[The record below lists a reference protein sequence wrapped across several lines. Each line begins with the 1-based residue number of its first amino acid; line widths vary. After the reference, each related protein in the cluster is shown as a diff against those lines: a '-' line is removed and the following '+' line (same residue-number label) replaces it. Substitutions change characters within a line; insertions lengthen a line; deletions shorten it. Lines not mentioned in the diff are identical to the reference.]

1 MPQNLVLGGARRG
14 WFQTRRSRRVHLTD
28 SFEYSEPA
36 RPGQVPQTRICWNGT
51 IFQPNGDRDT
61 IGVWENSGA
70 VRNPNGV
77 IQPDDLVILISLDPE
92 PEVQVPAAQLEAPE
106 VKRQTV
112 DA

>member
-1 MPQNLVLGGARRG
+1 MQNLVEGGARRG

-36 RPGQVPQTRICWNGT
+36 RPGQSAQTRICWNGT

-61 IGVWENSGA
+61 IGIWENSGA

-77 IQPDDLVILISLDPE
+77 IQPDDLVILISIDPE
-92 PEVQVPAAQLEAPE
+92 PVVVQEVAQLAQAESLPVEA
-106 VKRQTV
+106 
-112 DA
+112 